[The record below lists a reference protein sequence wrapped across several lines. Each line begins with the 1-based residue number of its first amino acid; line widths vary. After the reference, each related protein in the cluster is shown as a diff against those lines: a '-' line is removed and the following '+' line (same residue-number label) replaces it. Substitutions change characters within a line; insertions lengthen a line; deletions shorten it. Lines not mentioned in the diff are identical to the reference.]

1 MDSEVMDK
9 IFEIMEEKNKNEHE
23 NQKELLNQLDKIFIR
38 NLNCSKCGF

>member
-1 MDSEVMDK
+1 MNSEVMDK

-23 NQKELLNQLDKIFIR
+23 NQKELLNQLDKILIR